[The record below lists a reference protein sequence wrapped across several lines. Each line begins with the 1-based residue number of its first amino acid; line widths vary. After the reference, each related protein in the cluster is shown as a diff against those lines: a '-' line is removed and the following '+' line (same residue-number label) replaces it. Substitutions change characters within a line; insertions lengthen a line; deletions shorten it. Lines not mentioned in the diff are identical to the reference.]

1 MKKVFTEYPNIKIII
16 AQVDPILIKEI
27 NYLTPG
33 IGDFGDRYFG
43 TVKKHTRAE
52 YVWYVK

>member
-1 MKKVFTEYPNIKIII
+1 MNKVFKEHPNIKIIT

-27 NYLTPG
+27 NYLAPG

-43 TVKKHTRAE
+43 TVKKHTR
-52 YVWYVK
+52 VVKAW